1 MSNALAKQ
9 IGPLPLGVWLGV
21 GAGGLALAYFI
32 NKRMAVNA
40 ATASKEPSTTQLT
53 ESGVGLGGGQMIYN
67 PPVTGSADAT
77 PENNSSWG
85 IKATNWLVSKGIVA
99 TDADQAIRK
108 YLSSLPLSATE
119 RGMVNLV
126 IGQFGVPPEPLP
138 PTEGVD
144 PETPP
149 ETKVAPNA
157 PTGLHVAP
165 ATRRNDIVW
174 VHDGQNVTHFFVQA
188 KVRVNGSTITAQVG
202 AYPLPNT
209 YVWSHFLDGSI
220 TTNYTVD
227 YLVVAW
233 NGNVMGGEATTASN
247 FRM

>member
-144 PETPP
+144 PET
-149 ETKVAPNA
+149 
-157 PTGLHVAP
+157 G
-165 ATRRNDIVW
+165 RRRD
-174 VHDGQNVTHFFVQA
+174 
-188 KVRVNGSTITAQVG
+188 VR
-202 AYPLPNT
+202 PLPL
-209 YVWSHFLDGSI
+209 VHRARRLPGRVLLRVGGGRDLPGAPRRRSPIDRILRFDGCPPMP
-220 TTNYTVD
+220 
-227 YLVVAW
+227 
-233 NGNVMGGEATTASN
+233 GPG
-247 FRM
+247 R